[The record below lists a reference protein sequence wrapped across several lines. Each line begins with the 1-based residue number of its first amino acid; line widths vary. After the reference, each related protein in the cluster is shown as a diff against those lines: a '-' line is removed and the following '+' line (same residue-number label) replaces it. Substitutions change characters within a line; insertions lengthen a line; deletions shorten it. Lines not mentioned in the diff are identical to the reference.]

1 MAQVLKDEVRDSILE
16 SAREEFLEHGFE
28 DSSMRRIAQKSKMT
42 VGNLYRYFKSKD
54 ELSDVIVSPTYVL
67 ISRMVEKLTD
77 GKLSLGKDGSG
88 FSATV
93 PEIKEMLA
101 SLSEGLVDI
110 YKKHRVEVRILM
122 MGSKLNKELTAW
134 FAAVIADL
142 ISRRFPFGR
151 EDPRVKIMSACYSE
165 AIFGG
170 VKNILADTSLPE
182 DSIKHMVNIYCNSYL
197 MMLDQDFAALI

>member
-54 ELSDVIVSPTYVL
+54 ELSDVIVSPTYAL

-77 GKLSLGKDGSG
+77 GKLSLGKDGSA

-110 YKKHRVEVRILM
+110 YRKHRTEVRILM
-122 MGSKLNKELTAW
+122 MGSKLNRELTAW

-142 ISRRFPFGR
+142 ISRRFPFGK
-151 EDPRVKIMSACYSE
+151 EDPRVKIMSTCYSE